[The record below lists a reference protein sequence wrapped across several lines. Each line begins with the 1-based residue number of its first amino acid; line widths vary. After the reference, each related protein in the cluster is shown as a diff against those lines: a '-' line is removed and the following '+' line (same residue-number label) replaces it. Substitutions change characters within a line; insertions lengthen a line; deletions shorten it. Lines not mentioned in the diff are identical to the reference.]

1 MDLVFLL
8 AAVLVAQVHG
18 DCQDGWD
25 HHDGNCYKP
34 FILDRPAR
42 LNFHNALSACQE
54 LGATLPTVAD
64 SDTNAL
70 IQAYLPQ
77 PIGDEPRLA
86 AWIGGKMI
94 DTTADTIA
102 WTESDAPGVT
112 EAVEVAW
119 RMWFRPNGEIFPKEI
134 DDSCVSVM
142 SNPDGSWR
150 NPSCENQRHSY
161 VCQKSSQCDVENC
174 VGCVADD
181 YCAKCAPGFFDIY
194 DDGECHDL
202 ALACDIADGW
212 KLLSRESQLCFKLA
226 TPAGGFSNSEN
237 PCGED
242 FGVPDSMEQ
251 SRFVVMEL
259 LKPSGTS
266 AWINA
271 FAEDYENTAW
281 VPWFFRFNPATVT
294 EENHCVMLSHRAG
307 SWHNK
312 PCRRSFPYVCKRQ
325 WNF

>member
-1 MDLVFLL
+1 MKLVLFL

-18 DCQDGWD
+18 DCDGDWD
-25 HHDGNCYKP
+25 AHDGNCFKP
-34 FILDRPAR
+34 FILDKPDR
-42 LNFHNALSACQE
+42 LNFEDAQHACEE

-64 SDTNAL
+64 PDTNAL

-86 AWIGGKMI
+86 IWTGGEMI
-94 DTTADTIA
+94 NTTADTME
-102 WTESDAPGVT
+102 WCESELPGAEEIIT
-112 EAVEVAW
+112 TW
-119 RMWFRPNGEIFPKEI
+119 RNWFRQSGIFPKDI
-134 DDSCVSVM
+134 ADSCVSIM
-142 SNPDGSWR
+142 NNPQGSWR
-150 NPSCENQRHSY
+150 NPSCETERLSY
-161 VCQKSSQCDVENC
+161 VCQKSSQCNVDNC

-181 YCAKCAPGFFDIY
+181 YCAKCAPGFWDIY
-194 DDGECHDL
+194 DDGQCHDL

-212 KLLSRESQLCFKLA
+212 KLMSRESQLCFKLA
-226 TPAGGFSNSEN
+226 FPPGQFSQPGN

-242 FGVPDSMEQ
+242 FGVPDSIEQ
-251 SRFVVMEL
+251 SQFVVKEL
-259 LKPSGTS
+259 LKPSKMN
-266 AWINA
+266 AWING

-281 VPWFFRFNPATVT
+281 VPWFFRFNPARVT
-294 EENHCVMLSHRAG
+294 DENHCIMVNHKAG